1 MWRELTKAIVHV
13 ARTHEAD
20 GEMRPTFAAIT
31 MDGAS
36 H

>member
-1 MWRELTKAIVHV
+1 MRGELAKAIAHV
-13 ARTHEAD
+13 ARTHEAS
-20 GEMRPTFAAIT
+20 GEMRFTFAAIT